1 MRFHEISWDFMRYVF
16 FFWLKFDFYTMSK
29 GFLFLFFPTTIQ
41 VYFRFRKPRRRWR
54 KCPVF
59 QPFAIFLEVAIEP
72 SRTDLKTFLLHNHHL
87 KKNGSLDNKN
97 ADWINEHRDMN
108 ASWGIKWGWISVRFY
123 QCAGI
128 SSPQSSLRVHV
139 ANNGMCWT
147 IGDVSH
153 LPNNRPSQTP
163 NGQCIAAERH
173 FLFTH
178 NDASSKASMVTVGS
192 FVTFS

>member
-1 MRFHEISWDFMRYVF
+1 MRYVF

-41 VYFRFRKPRRRWR
+41 AYFRFRKPPRRCR

-59 QPFAIFLEVAIEP
+59 QPFGIFLEVEP
-72 SRTDLKTFLLHNHHL
+72 SRADLKTFLLHNHHL
-87 KKNGSLDNKN
+87 KKRKFRQQECG
-97 ADWINEHRDMN
+97 INEHRDISIMGNQMGIHRSDFTN
-108 ASWGIKWGWISVRFY
+108 APGY
-123 QCAGI
+123 E
-128 SSPQSSLRVHV
+128 PQSSLRVHHV

-153 LPNNRPSQTP
+153 LPSNRPSQTP
-163 NGQCIAAERH
+163 NGQCIAAEHH

-192 FVTFS
+192 FVTSS